1 MNCYACICSITQ
13 VAHKQKEYQKDKMNK
28 FNLKKFALSS
38 FVTTAVLAG
47 GTVIANADTVTV
59 KSGDSLSALAAT
71 NNTTVNKIAQ
81 DNHIANPQLI
91 FVGQTLQVNGGSNQT
106 YSRSASVQSNNAAP
120 IKTSTATSS
129 TGQNIVNYAS
139 QFLGTPYVWGG
150 GTPAGFD
157 CSGLV
162 QYVFAHA
169 AGINLAHYT
178 GSQAAAT
185 TRIPVSQ
192 AKAGDLY
199 FWANGSG
206 VYHVAIATGNGQYI
220 EAPKPGDV
228 VKTSSVNYWAPSFAT
243 RVAGVN

>member
-1 MNCYACICSITQ
+1 
-13 VAHKQKEYQKDKMNK
+13 MNK
-28 FNLKKFALSS
+28 FNLKKIALSS
-38 FVTTAVLAG
+38 FVTTALLAG

-71 NNTTVNKIAQ
+71 NGTTVNKIAQ

-91 FVGQTLQVNGGSNQT
+91 FVGQSLQINGGSN
-106 YSRSASVQSNNAAP
+106 ASVGSQSQAAQP
-120 IKTSTATSS
+120 SNVSTRSTTTSSS
-129 TGQNIVNYAS
+129 TGQNIVNYAAR
-139 QFLGTPYVWGG
+139 FLGTPYVWGG

-162 QYVFAHA
+162 QYVFANA